1 MLSAAGQPRVPIG
14 EPAQRTTPSAAARV
28 SRKSRAACAAQRGS
42 PRPPGHAHFLPSKPS
57 PAPSLSSASLYF
69 KIHICILKQK
79 TVGHWPLLHT
89 RQGSGNSEYD
99 GLSVVPVRR
108 AGENSTQESSACKS
122 AASSSQ
128 QISQP
133 FLKNDLDIIFYLV
146 WLL

>member
-1 MLSAAGQPRVPIG
+1 MSTASFTRFSPGVSQSICRWRGATGVPATQD
-14 EPAQRTTPSAAARV
+14 PPHRARE
-28 SRKSRAACAAQRGS
+28 
-42 PRPPGHAHFLPSKPS
+42 PGHAHFLPSKPS